1 MNIAILA
8 DSLCVDVAV
17 FDDETTAEDF
27 LKEGVWS
34 NATGICQL
42 PDGFGIGD
50 NCVGG
55 TWEKDMQ
62 SESTE
67 EVENGPPAQT
77 LEDRITVLE
86 GIINSLLANE

>member
-17 FDDETTAEDF
+17 FDDENTAEDF
-27 LKEGVWS
+27 LNGDVWPD
-34 NATGICQL
+34 ATSICQL

-55 TWEKDMQ
+55 IWEKDMQ

-77 LEDRITVLE
+77 LEDRITFLE
-86 GIINSLLANE
+86 GIISTLLANE